1 MTEQTEPLW
10 KQIFEADSQGHT
22 AKAVHLIKKV
32 MEIEPQDF
40 RAWVTL
46 GANLRSLAR
55 YEEALDAFGNA
66 MEFCPQ
72 DLLFLVCIDVGMLWD
87 QKGIPETANAW
98 FHRAC
103 VESPQDASTHIC
115 QGAMFAR
122 MGRLAE
128 AEAKHRDATHCATGP
143 IDEGW
148 LNLGLVLRAQEK
160 YAEAAEAFREAIKI
174 DPDYEPAKVAL
185 ADVEFFLEEK

>member
-46 GANLRSLAR
+46 GVTLRALAR

-66 MEFCPQ
+66 MEFCPK
-72 DLLFLVCIDVGMLWD
+72 DLTFLVCLDIGMLYD
-87 QKGIPETANAW
+87 QQGNLVAASGW

-103 VESPQDASTHIC
+103 VESPQDASPHIY
-115 QGAMFAR
+115 QGEMFAK

-143 IDEGW
+143 IEEGW
-148 LNLGLVLRAQEK
+148 LNLGLVLRAQER
-160 YAEAAEAFREAIKI
+160 YAEAAEAFREALKI
-174 DPDYEPAKVAL
+174 DPDYEVAKASL
-185 ADVEFFLEEK
+185 ADVGFFLEDK